1 MPGFGRG
8 REEKRPILDRNL
20 VQSAQI
26 DTRQAI
32 GQPARWGLFKTCKS
46 SREPRRA
53 FLRLALVVADFK
65 FVIDAAIFFL
75 LPFIGLFFKKGGNTL
90 LTGLDHASS
99 LKIGKDAVIGRD
111 ADG

>member
-1 MPGFGRG
+1 M
-8 REEKRPILDRNL
+8 
-20 VQSAQI
+20 
-26 DTRQAI
+26 
-32 GQPARWGLFKTCKS
+32 
-46 SREPRRA
+46 
-53 FLRLALVVADFK
+53 ADFK

-90 LTGLDHASS
+90 LRGLDHASS